1 MADTTDSLI
10 FANKLQIHYW
20 FSDKSHT
27 MDALV
32 HNKCERELLEITK
45 AVASLCG
52 ADIKLETEP
61 SAKGGLKCWITI
73 IPKSEKKTPP
83 SKIDLVTTMVNA
95 VLATPMHTS
104 VSHIV
109 GQLIDS
115 LFADREVSEEQK
127 EQMRLDIAQLK
138 SEAEGKI
145 QVLDQ
150 SNLLKK
156 RRSNF
161 YDALTKYKKMKSISV
176 VMTDAFRRPITEEQ
190 MVTREGFKNFILSSD
205 HLKPIVLENVL
216 IEIISPVLT
225 KGKYKWKGVYN
236 GSLISFSMKSE
247 EFISLVQ
254 SGKVEFKSGTTIN
267 CTLEIEKKINSEGLE
282 KITSYNIVRVG
293 SYFENGK
300 SVDTTEGRQ
309 QKQKPIVPKKQL
321 DLFGNY

>member
-27 MDALV
+27 MDALI
-32 HNKCERELLEITK
+32 HNKCERELLEIAK
-45 AVASLCG
+45 AIAILCG
-52 ADIKLETEP
+52 VDIKLETEP

-73 IPKSEKKTPP
+73 IPKSEKRTTP
-83 SKIDLVTTMVNA
+83 SKITLVTTLVNA

-104 VSHIV
+104 VSQIA
-109 GQLIDS
+109 GQLINS
-115 LFADREVSEEQK
+115 MFADKEVAEEQK
-127 EQMRLDIAQLK
+127 EKIQLDLAYLK
-138 SEAEGKI
+138 SEVEGKI

-161 YDALTKYKKMKSISV
+161 YDALSKYKKMKSISV
-176 VMTDAFRRPITEEQ
+176 VITDGSRKPITEEQ
-190 MVTREGFKNFILSSD
+190 LVTREGFKTFILSSD

-216 IEIISPVLT
+216 IEIISPVLA

-254 SGKVEFKSGTTIN
+254 SGKVEFKNGTTIN
-267 CTLEIEKKINSEGLE
+267 CALEIEKKINSEGLE

-293 SYFENGK
+293 TYFENGK
-300 SVDTTEGRQ
+300 SVDTAEAKQ
-309 QKQKPIVPKKQL
+309 QKQKPIVQKKQL
-321 DLFGNY
+321 DLFGN